1 MIQKRPT
8 PPTKTTNRIKIFID
22 IIVFD
27 IKKPAFELFC
37 SKLDISYV
45 WTEEAVNNEIIHPLQ
60 LQWSSKFWITAK
72 NVWGKQFMYVFIA
85 GILVLVIGLYWSL
98 FEFFLSSKTS
108 SIRISLFVTA

>member
-45 WTEEAVNNEIIHPLQ
+45 WTKEAVNNEIIHPLQ

-72 NVWGKQFMYVFIA
+72 NVWGKQFMYVFIT
-85 GILVLVIGLYWSL
+85 GILLAWKNY
-98 FEFFLSSKTS
+98 FEYQFNFDENAQLGQNLKCY
-108 SIRISLFVTA
+108 IS

>member
-37 SKLDISYV
+37 SELDISYV
-45 WTEEAVNNEIIHPLQ
+45 
-60 LQWSSKFWITAK
+60 
-72 NVWGKQFMYVFIA
+72 
-85 GILVLVIGLYWSL
+85 
-98 FEFFLSSKTS
+98 
-108 SIRISLFVTA
+108 